1 MRPQSV
7 LASAPART
15 IWNHSYFVKIQYT
28 SHIYTYIYL
37 YMCVYVCVYIWIYN
51 KYLQLAW
58 KSTKNCLWCHC
69 NILWANFASLP
80 PTPLWA
86 EMPLPAPGTG
96 FQSFIQYIIALC
108 IHPPAYNPS
117 PFDGTNTLRK
127 GCRHFRNDIWMRNG
141 VGCMVGEGEG
151 SLVVLRSLLLSLRLK
166 FYNKFV
172 TKIDLCAIND
182 KNEKKTSS

>member
-7 LASAPART
+7 LASAPVGT

-28 SHIYTYIYL
+28 PQIYTCIYI
-37 YMCVYVCVYIWIYN
+37 CIYVCVCVCSWIYN

-69 NILWANFASLP
+69 NILWANFASLLP

-86 EMPLPAPGTG
+86 EMPSPAPGTG

-108 IHPPAYNPS
+108 IHPPAYTPTPS
-117 PFDGTNTLRK
+117 PFDGANTLRK
-127 GCRHFRNDIWMRNG
+127 GWRHFRNDIWMRNG
-141 VGCMVGEGEG
+141 VVYGGGVGGEVFSSSCVLFF
-151 SLVVLRSLLLSLRLK
+151 SLAAPQVL
-166 FYNKFV
+166 
-172 TKIDLCAIND
+172 
-182 KNEKKTSS
+182 

>member
-1 MRPQSV
+1 MR
-7 LASAPART
+7 
-15 IWNHSYFVKIQYT
+15 
-28 SHIYTYIYL
+28 
-37 YMCVYVCVYIWIYN
+37 
-51 KYLQLAW
+51 QLCF
-58 KSTKNCLWCHC
+58 T
-69 NILWANFASLP
+69 P
-80 PTPLWA
+80 PHRFWA

-182 KNEKKTSS
+182 KNEKKTTS

>member
-1 MRPQSV
+1 
-7 LASAPART
+7 
-15 IWNHSYFVKIQYT
+15 
-28 SHIYTYIYL
+28 
-37 YMCVYVCVYIWIYN
+37 MCVCVYIWMYN

-69 NILWANFASLP
+69 NILWGNFASLLP

-86 EMPLPAPGTG
+86 EMPSPGTG

-108 IHPPAYNPS
+108 IHPPAYTPT
-117 PFDGTNTLRK
+117 PFDGANTLRK
-127 GCRHFRNDIWMRNG
+127 GWRHFRNDIWMRNG
-141 VGCMVGEGEG
+141 VVYGGGWGERF
-151 SLVVLRSLLLSLRLK
+151 SFRPAFSSLLSLRLK